1 MAEEFAGTR
10 GPPVEDVDAWMSRLR
25 GAAAGLGLSVQVLDA
40 GAVCGMVHL
49 ESALLHA
56 RRAFERGE
64 QLSRTLE
71 VEWVLCAAGVRQ
83 VGAAFER
90 SGVRPGCTSFALLV
104 LAEGGEGPSPEALAS
119 LLGATGLE
127 RDDSVLECTDEALRR
142 LGVGEAELATVPQE
156 RWVDLALERTALL
169 DLER

>member
-1 MAEEFAGTR
+1 MTEDFLGTR
-10 GPPVEDVDAWMSRLR
+10 GPPVVDVDTWMGRLR
-25 GAAAGLGLSVQVLDA
+25 GAAASLGLSVQVLDA
-40 GAVCGMVHL
+40 GAVCGRVHL

-90 SGVRPGCTSFALLV
+90 SGVRPGCTAFALLV
-104 LAEGGEGPSPEALAS
+104 LAEGGDEPSQEALAS
-119 LLGATGLE
+119 LLDEIGLT
-127 RDDSVLECTDEALRR
+127 RDDAVLECTDEALRR
-142 LGVGEAELATVPQE
+142 MGVGEAELAAVPEE
-156 RWVDLALERTALL
+156 RWPDLVLERTALL